1 MPSIKLSQ
9 LEDAIG
15 YDFSRRELL
24 EVALTHTSAMSEAD
38 REAPGASSLHNE
50 KLEFL
55 GDAVLSLVVGHEL
68 FGRFPNFRE
77 GQLSKLRAHLVSQT
91 HLIRV
96 ARRLSLGA
104 YLRLGKG
111 EERNGGREKAALLV
125 DALEAVLGAIYLD
138 GGLEAVRPVV
148 VSEILEPELAA
159 MRVGGGEELP
169 VTDFKSALQEAAQAA
184 GRARVV
190 YELVEQSGPEHSK
203 LFTVEVRLQRD
214 GSDSS
219 ESFRASGPA
228 KKRAEQEAARLAL
241 KALFPERWTEHS
253 RSVIDDSATN
263 STISTDTV
271 SLPVLEDATAAT
283 IDPAAGSSG
292 GNR

>member
-1 MPSIKLSQ
+1 MKLSQ

-38 REAPGASSLHNE
+38 REASGASSLHNE

-68 FGRFPNFRE
+68 FVRFPDFRE
-77 GQLSKLRAHLVSQT
+77 GQLSKLRAHLVSQS

-96 ARRLSLGA
+96 ARRLHLGA
-104 YLRLGKG
+104 FLRLGKG

-159 MRVGGGEELP
+159 MHIAGGEELP

-203 LFTVEVRLQRD
+203 LFTVEVRLQKD

-241 KALFPERWTEHS
+241 RALFPSRWTEYS
-253 RSVIDDSATN
+253 GSVIDDSGTH
-263 STISTDTV
+263 STTSTDTM
-271 SLPVLEDATAAT
+271 SLPPVLDEGPAVT
-283 IDPAAGSSG
+283 IDPASDGSSG
-292 GNR
+292 NR